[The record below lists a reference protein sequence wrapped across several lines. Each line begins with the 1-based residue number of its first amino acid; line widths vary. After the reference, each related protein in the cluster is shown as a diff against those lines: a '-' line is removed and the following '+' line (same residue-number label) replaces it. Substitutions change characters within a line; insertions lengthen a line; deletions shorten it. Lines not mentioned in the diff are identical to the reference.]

1 MPVAPPLQALL
12 DASAQADV
20 PPIEEM
26 SLEDARAGAI
36 LFAQA
41 GAGEKES
48 VARVEDRVLPGI
60 VGDIPV
66 RVYVPEG
73 EVPQPVISY
82 FHGGGWV
89 FMGIETHDWI
99 CRRLANASGAIVVSA
114 EYRLAPEHRYP
125 ASLDDC
131 MAVTTWLAEHAAILG
146 GDPARLAVAGD
157 SAGGNLAAAVALASR
172 TEGGPGL
179 AAQALVY
186 PVTDAACATPS
197 YVQNADGY
205 LLTART
211 MRWFWDQYLGPD
223 GDPDDGYASV
233 LRAPDLADLPPTLVI
248 TAEFDPLRDEG
259 EAYAEHLQAAG
270 VEATVH
276 RYDGMVHGFLGMPE
290 VVPDATDAMNELGGF
305 LRSNLG

>member
-1 MPVAPPLQALL
+1 VPVAPPIQALL
-12 DASAQADV
+12 DASAQANV
-20 PPIEEM
+20 PPIEE
-26 SLEDARAGAI
+26 LPLDQARAGAI

-41 GAGEKES
+41 GAGEKEP
-48 VARVEDRVLPGI
+48 VARVDDRVLPG
-60 VGDIPV
+60 VAGEIPL
-66 RVYVPEG
+66 RVYAPDAELPLPIVA
-73 EVPQPVISY
+73 Y

-125 ASLDDC
+125 AALDDC
-131 MAVTTWLAEHAAILG
+131 MAVTTWLADHGGELG
-146 GDPARLAVAGD
+146 GDPSRLAVAGD
-157 SAGGNLAAAVALASR
+157 SAGGNLATAVALASR

-197 YVQNADGY
+197 FVQNAEGY

-211 MRWFWDQYLGPD
+211 MQWFWEQYLGPN

-233 LRAPDLADLPPTLVI
+233 LRAPDLAGLPPTLVI

-259 EAYAEHLQAAG
+259 EAYAEHLRAAG
-270 VEATVH
+270 VDATVH

-290 VVPDATDAMNELGGF
+290 VVPESTDAMTELGDF
-305 LRSNLG
+305 LRRHLA